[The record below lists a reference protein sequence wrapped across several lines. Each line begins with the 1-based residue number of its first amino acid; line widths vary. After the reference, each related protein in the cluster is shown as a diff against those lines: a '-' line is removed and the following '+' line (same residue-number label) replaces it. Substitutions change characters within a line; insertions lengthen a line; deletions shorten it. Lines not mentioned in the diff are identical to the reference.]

1 MEPEIY
7 SGCIPSVGNALSQI
21 TEVFSI
27 YCRMEMKRSTQVVS
41 TQCTIDINHHV
52 LSNGFVFLY
61 LHDGTMKK
69 ERHLTFPLYQKEKKS
84 PT

>member
-1 MEPEIY
+1 
-7 SGCIPSVGNALSQI
+7 
-21 TEVFSI
+21 
-27 YCRMEMKRSTQVVS
+27 MKRSTQVVS